1 MKEYYIV
8 AEKKAKALQ
17 EIDLTQRS
25 TEDCKKFHK
34 SILQAMDYDEGFEF
48 FSQGIIC
55 AGGQKNRDGCK
66 GDSGSALMVKDRT
79 NRSVVQV
86 GLMSGGG
93 ADECGTE
100 GAPSYYTRVTYYLKW
115 ILDNIYE

>member
-25 TEDCKKFHK
+25 TEDCKKIHK
-34 SILQAMDYDEGFEF
+34 DILQKIGWDEVHEF
-48 FSQGIIC
+48 FSEGVIC
-55 AGGQKNRDGCK
+55 AGGKKNRDGCQ
-66 GDSGSALMVKDRT
+66 GDSGSALMVKDMTHR
-79 NRSVVQV
+79 RVVQL
-86 GLMSGGG
+86 GLMSGSI
-93 ADECGTE
+93 AEECGMQ

-115 ILDNIYE
+115 ILDNIYQ

>member
-1 MKEYYIV
+1 M
-8 AEKKAKALQ
+8 
-17 EIDLTQRS
+17 TQRS

-34 SILQAMDYDEGFEF
+34 AILQDMDYDEGVEF

-66 GDSGSALMVKDRT
+66 GDSGSALMVK
-79 NRSVVQV
+79 NRKNGTVVQV